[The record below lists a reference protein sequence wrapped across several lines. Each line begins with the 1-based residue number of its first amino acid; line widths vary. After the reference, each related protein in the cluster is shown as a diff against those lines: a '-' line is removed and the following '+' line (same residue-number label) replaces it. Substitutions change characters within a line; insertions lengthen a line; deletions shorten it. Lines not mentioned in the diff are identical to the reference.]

1 MFQLDSK
8 AVAGVKLSGC
18 LDQAHREIHV
28 DAAVALLVGISQRT
42 LGDVA
47 SYAQMVELG
56 LVGAQTGFDVA
67 QTLAVSQLCESLIEM
82 RKSLGGIFGGVAL
95 HTATECVKR

>member
-1 MFQLDSK
+1 MRQSRCSLAS
-8 AVAGVKLSGC
+8 AS
-18 LDQAHREIHV
+18 
-28 DAAVALLVGISQRT
+28 RT

-47 SYAQMVELG
+47 SYAQMVELS

-67 QTLAVSQLCESLIEM
+67 QTLAVSQLCESHAQKLIEM

-95 HTATECVKR
+95 HTATECNASQKPDSLLSSLSPEDTFIF